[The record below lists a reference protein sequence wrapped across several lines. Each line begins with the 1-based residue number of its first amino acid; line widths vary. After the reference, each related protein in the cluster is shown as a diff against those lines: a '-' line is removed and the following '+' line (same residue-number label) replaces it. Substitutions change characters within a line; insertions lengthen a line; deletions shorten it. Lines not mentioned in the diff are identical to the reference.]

1 MDGDTAEYVFEC
13 PECGESLEV
22 NGSMREALIEKGCV
36 VCGAPL
42 TPAAFSEVT
51 STDSR

>member
-1 MDGDTAEYVFEC
+1 MDGDAPEYVFEC
-13 PECGESLEV
+13 PECGVSLEV
-22 NGSMREALIEKGCV
+22 NGPMRDALTEKGWV